1 MVTPLSSLF
10 PMDED
15 RIPFSQCNDY
25 LYRLQRE
32 ELTQLFGLRVN
43 CVGYVC
49 RLHAHF
55 TERQNVEGRD
65 DQSNQGGIRGLAG
78 FCSFVAVRLYPRS
91 VGDYRY
97 HVYSFLLNW

>member
-1 MVTPLSSLF
+1 MVAPRSSLF

-43 CVGYVC
+43 CVGYVY

-78 FCSFVAVRLYPRS
+78 SCLFVAVRLYPRS

-97 HVYSFLLNW
+97 YVYSFLLNW